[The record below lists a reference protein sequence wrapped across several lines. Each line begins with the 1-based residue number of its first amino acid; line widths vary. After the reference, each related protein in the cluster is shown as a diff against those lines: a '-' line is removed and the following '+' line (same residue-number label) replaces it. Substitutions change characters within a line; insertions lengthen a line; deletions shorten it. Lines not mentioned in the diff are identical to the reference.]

1 MFCKYWVME
10 THKSIQSAFM
20 FSFRLTVVFAF
31 DERFSRHLNMHCLKV
46 HKAVELE
53 REVTRGT
60 AKVFAARVDDA
71 RMAFAVGI

>member
-1 MFCKYWVME
+1 MLRNGNTCKHSM
-10 THKSIQSAFM
+10 SAFR

-60 AKVFAARVDDA
+60 TKVFAAGVDNA